1 MDGEKAKL
9 KKKWKKKKWHFPIG
23 VSRAGTGHRTV
34 TGLDVLLPCV
44 GLSVVL
50 LVLCCRYL
58 YSQTLTNRTFERVKV
73 EVLNDAS
80 LVLVL
85 REAFGDRASFDL
97 WWDAHQISASTM
109 FGIKL
114 TTHRIFRAIL
124 GMGSVV
130 VVAAGL
136 VLRSSLADGGGE

>member
-1 MDGEKAKL
+1 M
-9 KKKWKKKKWHFPIG
+9 
-23 VSRAGTGHRTV
+23 
-34 TGLDVLLPCV
+34 
-44 GLSVVL
+44 
-50 LVLCCRYL
+50 
-58 YSQTLTNRTFERVKV
+58 
-73 EVLNDAS
+73 LNDAG

-136 VLRSSLADGGGE
+136 VLRSSLAGGGGGGG